1 MVRYSRKEYKF
12 VKFEKSTN
20 PKKKYDAI
28 LENKETGRQVR
39 VRFGDR
45 NLPQFKDT
53 TGLGLYRKKDTND
66 KNKRRQFRARFSAT
80 KQRQDFKNYYSPMYF
95 SWNFLW

>member
-28 LENKETGRQVR
+28 LENKSTGRQVR
-39 VRFGDR
+39 VRFGDKFS
-45 NLPQFKDT
+45 PQYRDT
-53 TGLGLYRKKDTND
+53 ALGLYKSKDTND
-66 KNKRRQFRARFSAT
+66 KNKRRQFRARFSST
-80 KQRQDFKNYYSPMYF
+80 KQNADFKNYYTPMYF
-95 SWNFLW
+95 SWTKLW